1 MAGVSYGTG
10 DLLYRDYFQRQRG
23 ESKRPFRILR
33 PVEIPCS
40 TSSIE
45 GWDRE
50 FLEEQALWVGWIRY
64 TNSALD
70 SIKKLTQLSQDRFS
84 DKELGKFLYRMI
96 TEDIQESGL
105 LLDGL
110 VNYFQ
115 VITPI
120 KKKDTANILIEEVL
134 KKNQAQLEEKEV
146 KLFKKLE
153 KDLPEIVIPDK
164 LLRFILNSILQCA
177 VTLIPS
183 HETLGFLTRSF
194 FLQEP
199 HQEQTLFKKG
209 GQYVEIALFFTG
221 CKKPAE
227 PFGRETES
235 KAIQR
240 EDGLDLILR
249 MVKEMVRRN
258 RGVMKFQGDEKEAKL
273 SISLEFPVERRK
285 AFYDP
290 NDN

>member
-10 DLLYRDYFQRQRG
+10 NLLYRDYFQRQRG

-40 TSSIE
+40 TASIE

-50 FLEEQALWVGWIRY
+50 FLEEQALLVGWIPY
-64 TNSALD
+64 TKSTLD

-105 LLDGL
+105 LLNGL
-110 VNYFQ
+110 LNYFQ
-115 VITPI
+115 VTTPI
-120 KKKDTANILIEEVL
+120 KKKDTASILIEEVL

-153 KDLPEIVIPDK
+153 KGLPEIVIPDK
-164 LLRFILNSILQCA
+164 PLRFILNSILQYA
-177 VTLIPS
+177 VTLMPS

-199 HQEQTLFKKG
+199 HQEQTLFRKG
-209 GQYVEIALFFTG
+209 GEYVEITLFFTG
-221 CKKPAE
+221 CKKPVE

-240 EDGLDLILR
+240 EDSLDLILG

-258 RGVMKFQGDEKEAKL
+258 RGVMKFQGDEREARL
-273 SISLEFPVERRK
+273 SISLEFPVERRR

-290 NDN
+290 NDH